1 MARKRKYNQISKK
14 QSVSSSSEKLSE
26 KEEIK
31 HQNKRMKLDN
41 TPDDNKVVFESRRE
55 RQISQSKL
63 NKKSSDAFV
72 FSERSSSPNK
82 FIKNSTVDNSIK
94 PLRYKSN
101 EEILELIEIDEVF
114 TESSWSEIEDIQSEI
129 ITALSDKFDI
139 IKEESDGNC
148 MFRAL
153 SRGWFGTPLCH
164 NKIRESICDYI
175 IKSCSGTCLSLPG
188 DPRMISGF
196 SIIDYP
202 IPSQSPRNTPLIWIR
217 NWLFLFRF
225 SLFL

>member
-1 MARKRKYNQISKK
+1 
-14 QSVSSSSEKLSE
+14 
-26 KEEIK
+26 
-31 HQNKRMKLDN
+31 MKLDN
-41 TPDDNKVVFESRRE
+41 TPDDNKVVFESRGK

-101 EEILELIEIDEVF
+101 EEILELIEIDEVLH
-114 TESSWSEIEDIQSEI
+114 ESSWSEIEDIKSEI
-129 ITALSDKFDI
+129 IAARSDKFDI
-139 IKEESDGNC
+139 NKEESDGNC
-148 MFRAL
+148 MFRVL
-153 SRGWFGTPLCH
+153 SRGWFGTPLYH
-164 NKIRESICDYI
+164 NKIRESICYYI

-196 SIIDYP
+196 SSIDYQ
-202 IPSQSPRNTPLIWIR
+202 IPYQSPRNTPLIWIK
-217 NWLFLFRF
+217 NLLFLFRF

>member
-1 MARKRKYNQISKK
+1 MARKRKYYQISKK
-14 QSVSSSSEKLSE
+14 QSLSSSSEKLSE

-41 TPDDNKVVFESRRE
+41 TPDDNKVVFESRRK

-63 NKKSSDAFV
+63 DKKSSDAFA

-101 EEILELIEIDEVF
+101 EEILELIGIDEVF
-114 TESSWSEIEDIQSEI
+114 SESSWSEIEDTQSEI

-139 IKEESDGNC
+139 IKEESDGNG

-164 NKIRESICDYI
+164 NKIRESICDY
-175 IKSCSGTCLSLPG
+175 TQH
-188 DPRMISGF
+188 
-196 SIIDYP
+196 Y
-202 IPSQSPRNTPLIWIR
+202 QYWN
-217 NWLFLFRF
+217 
-225 SLFL
+225 

>member
-1 MARKRKYNQISKK
+1 
-14 QSVSSSSEKLSE
+14 
-26 KEEIK
+26 
-31 HQNKRMKLDN
+31 MKLDN
-41 TPDDNKVVFESRRE
+41 TPDDNKVVFESRR

-63 NKKSSDAFV
+63 NKKSWDAIV

-82 FIKNSTVDNSIK
+82 FIKNSTVDNSVK
-94 PLRYKSN
+94 PLRNKSN
-101 EEILELIEIDEVF
+101 EEILELIEIDKVF
-114 TESSWSEIEDIQSEI
+114 IESSWSEIEDIQSEI
-129 ITALSDKFDI
+129 IAALSDKFDI

-148 MFRAL
+148 MFRVL
-153 SRGWFGTPLCH
+153 SSGWFGTPLYH

-196 SIIDYP
+196 SNIDYP
-202 IPSQSPRNTPLIWIR
+202 IHSQSPRNTQLIWIR
-217 NWLFLFRF
+217 NWLFLAQF

>member
-1 MARKRKYNQISKK
+1 MTNWYRICLQIISMARKRKYNQISKK
-14 QSVSSSSEKLSE
+14 QSLSSSSEKLSE

-41 TPDDNKVVFESRRE
+41 TPDDNKVVFESRRK
-55 RQISQSKL
+55 RQISQYKL
-63 NKKSSDAFV
+63 NKNSSDAFV

-153 SRGWFGTPLCH
+153 SRGWFGTPLYH
-164 NKIRESICDYI
+164 NKIREFVCDYI
-175 IKSCSGTCLSLPG
+175 TYHSDRFKDHLPW
-188 DPRMISGF
+188 DINEYIDRMLEDGE
-196 SIIDYP
+196 
-202 IPSQSPRNTPLIWIR
+202 
-217 NWLFLFRF
+217 
-225 SLFL
+225 

>member
-1 MARKRKYNQISKK
+1 MTKKWCLKVEEKSKYHN
-14 QSVSSSSEKLSE
+14 L
-26 KEEIK
+26 
-31 HQNKRMKLDN
+31 N
-41 TPDDNKVVFESRRE
+41 T
-55 RQISQSKL
+55 I
-63 NKKSSDAFV
+63 KKSSDAFV
-72 FSERSSSPNK
+72 FRERSSSPNK

-153 SRGWFGTPLCH
+153 SWGWFGTPLCH
-164 NKIRESICDYI
+164 NKIRESICDY
-175 IKSCSGTCLSLPG
+175 TQH
-188 DPRMISGF
+188 
-196 SIIDYP
+196 Y
-202 IPSQSPRNTPLIWIR
+202 QYWN
-217 NWLFLFRF
+217 
-225 SLFL
+225 

>member
-1 MARKRKYNQISKK
+1 
-14 QSVSSSSEKLSE
+14 
-26 KEEIK
+26 
-31 HQNKRMKLDN
+31 MKLDN
-41 TPDDNKVVFESRRE
+41 TPDENKVVFESRGK

-72 FSERSSSPNK
+72 FNERSSSPNK
-82 FIKNSTVDNSIK
+82 FIKNSTVDNSIN

-153 SRGWFGTPLCH
+153 SRGWFGTQLYH
-164 NKIRESICDYI
+164 NKIR
-175 IKSCSGTCLSLPG
+175 
-188 DPRMISGF
+188 
-196 SIIDYP
+196 
-202 IPSQSPRNTPLIWIR
+202 
-217 NWLFLFRF
+217 
-225 SLFL
+225 